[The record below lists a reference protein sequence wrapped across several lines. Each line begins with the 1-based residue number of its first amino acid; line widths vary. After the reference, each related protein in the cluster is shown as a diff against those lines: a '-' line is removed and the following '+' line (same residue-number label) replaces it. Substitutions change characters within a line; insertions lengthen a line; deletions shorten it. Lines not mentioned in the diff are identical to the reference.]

1 MKNKSLFLISVGV
14 LNLLHGLTHII
25 QFIQSMFLITYSME
39 SHEHHSWID
48 ELMHNPILAFVW
60 AIIGITSLVIG
71 IRDYRHHRRC
81 KHEHQ

>member
-25 QFIQSMFLITYSME
+25 QFVQSVFLISYSME
-39 SHEHHSWID
+39 EHHHESWID
-48 ELMHNPILAFVW
+48 SMLHNPILAFIW

-71 IRDYRHHRRC
+71 IRDYRHHRDC
-81 KHEHQ
+81 KHEH